1 MKLSNPRIFLCLLVG
16 AMWLFLFLP
25 DKAAAHL
32 VSTGMGPVYDGIGHL
47 LLTPED
53 MIPTVAVAFFA
64 GLRGPATGRL
74 LLFTFPIA
82 WMIGGIIG
90 LQGDSLPSFPMAA
103 GSYIVLG
110 LLVALDLKIT
120 PVLFAALAALI
131 ALLHGYL
138 NGVVLSTGPGIAGLF
153 GIMAALF
160 VLLALGSAAVLTLKA
175 IWMRIVVRVVG
186 SWIAAIGI
194 LMVGWHYAGNLR

>member
-1 MKLSNPRIFLCLLVG
+1 MKLSYPRIFPCLLVG
-16 AMWLFLFLP
+16 AIWLFLFLP
-25 DKAAAHL
+25 DRAAAHL

-53 MIPTVAVAFFA
+53 IIPTVAVAFFA

-90 LQGDSLPSFPMAA
+90 LQGDFLPTFPMAA

-110 LLVALDLKIT
+110 LLVALDLNIT

-160 VLLALGSAAVLTLKA
+160 VLLALGSAAVLLLKA
-175 IWMRIVVRVVG
+175 VWMRIVVRVVG